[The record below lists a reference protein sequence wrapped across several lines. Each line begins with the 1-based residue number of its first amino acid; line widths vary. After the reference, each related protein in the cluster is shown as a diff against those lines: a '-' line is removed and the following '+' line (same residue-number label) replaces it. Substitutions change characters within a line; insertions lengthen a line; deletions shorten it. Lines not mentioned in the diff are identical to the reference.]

1 MFGEEVKKVQPD
13 EFFGYFD
20 QFLTGLAE
28 ARVDNRVMMKQKE
41 DEEKKAQRD
50 AEVRELTDAFLWTQG
65 FFPASIVSAPSFAAF
80 KRLIKNYNLNQF
92 LRGRALES

>member
-28 ARVDNRVMMKQKE
+28 ARVDNRVMMRQKE

-50 AEVRELTDAFLWTQG
+50 AEVRELIDAFL
-65 FFPASIVSAPSFAAF
+65 
-80 KRLIKNYNLNQF
+80 
-92 LRGRALES
+92 